1 MERLKELL
9 ELTEQVN
16 NKFEKNKTREQLKEI
31 CEAICQATNK
41 LALTLPQYGDIIYFT
56 SGAEDRIDNPEK
68 FSGAGFYRIVD
79 SLGVGFIIESKFY
92 VKSNNVKII
101 LSGLV
106 KRIDQLIKDYK
117 TLDKELDLINSLH
130 EVIKQAK

>member
-9 ELTEQVN
+9 ELTKQVE

-31 CEAICQATNK
+31 CEAVCQATDK
-41 LALTLPQYGDIIYFT
+41 VVLFLPQYSSLAYFT
-56 SGAEDRIDNPEK
+56 KEAEDRIINTEK
-68 FSGAGFYRIVD
+68 FSGAGFYRIID
-79 SLGVGFIIESKFY
+79 NPDAGFLIASKFY
-92 VKSNNVKII
+92 VKPTSVKTI